1 MFVPLSSG
9 ERALSGIL
17 EVLHSPVPLSFDWTV
32 VNTPSTIMST
42 SAVADRGSV
51 RPVRGPGDGME
62 TDKPPVAKEIGVVE
76 TPLSSVPLLKV
87 ASPKHSPKTTHPDP
101 ASPQQSPRASP
112 RDTQSAPQPPGVLHL
127 GKVPREACMVVEAVR
142 IVVPRAAISR
152 SGGHVGPAE
161 EKGEAWA
168 GQQMDERPPSPSPP
182 LEDLRGAMEKL
193 QNSERRLL
201 QDKEGLLNQ
210 LHVQTEVGE

>member
-1 MFVPLSSG
+1 MLRPDNSSSQCNERERTFQNVCYVP
-9 ERALSGIL
+9 
-17 EVLHSPVPLSFDWTV
+17 
-32 VNTPSTIMST
+32 
-42 SAVADRGSV
+42 GSV
-51 RPVRGPGDGME
+51 HPVRGPGDGME
-62 TDKPPVAKEIGVVE
+62 TDEPPVAKEIGVVD

-87 ASPKHSPKTTHPDP
+87 ASPKQSPKTTHPSP
-101 ASPQQSPRASP
+101 ASLQHSPHSTPQQSPRASP
-112 RDTQSAPQPPGVLHL
+112 RDIASAPQLPGVLHL
-127 GKVPREACMVVEAVR
+127 GKVPREACVVVEAVR

-168 GQQMDERPPSPSPP
+168 GQQMDERPPSPSLP

-210 LHVQTEVGE
+210 LHVQTEVGK